1 MIKPIFG
8 LAEASGASEPKSLV
22 AAYGNWS
29 GIRSNHI
36 ITQSGKF
43 SGSDGSSR
51 SISSKEDRELLLE
64 IRSRSELIVV
74 DAATARLE
82 QYRTPRSEARLA
94 IFSLTGD
101 FDGIPAIQDQANP
114 VFLFSSTS
122 IKADQTR
129 SINLHVQIGSKP
141 FDGFLNW
148 ANSNGFGSI
157 LLEAGP
163 TLTALAFEAGVVG
176 QSAITRT
183 PIATSETAETQRNPF
198 DREAVLVSFAQ
209 SEDHSFSL
217 WTH

>member
-1 MIKPIFG
+1 MIEPIFG
-8 LAEASGASEPKSLV
+8 LAKAAGAFNPKSLA
-22 AAYGNWS
+22 AAYGPWS
-29 GIRSNHI
+29 GIRSNHV
-36 ITQSGKF
+36 ITQSGQF

-51 SISSKEDRELLLE
+51 SISSDEDRALLIE
-64 IRSRSELIVV
+64 IRSHSDLIVV

-82 QYRTPRSEARLA
+82 KYRAPSSGALLA

-101 FDGIPAIQDQANP
+101 FDGIPAIEDQPNP
-114 VFLFSSTS
+114 VFLFSSAAVTTEQTS
-122 IKADQTR
+122 SKNVI
-129 SINLHVQIGSKP
+129 VQIGGKP

-183 PIATSETAETQRNPF
+183 PIAASETAETQRNPF
-198 DREAVLVSFAQ
+198 DGEAVLVSFAQ